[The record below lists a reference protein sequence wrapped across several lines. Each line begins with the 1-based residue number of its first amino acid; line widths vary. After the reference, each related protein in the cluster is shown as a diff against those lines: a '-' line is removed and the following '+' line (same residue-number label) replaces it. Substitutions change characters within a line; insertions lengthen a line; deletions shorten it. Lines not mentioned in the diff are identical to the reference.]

1 MTVKRHSGFWLCEVV
16 NVECRRE
23 ICPKILAEIWLNVQ
37 DFSCTFMSVLFL
49 ATFLKVLLQHIS
61 AKGRK
66 AKNRVSNFITSIVAY
81 IRNIKSRQCVTC
93 IGEISDVLWCKKSTN
108 DIYRMIYYDPICIVV
123 LETYCISS
131 YFTFHYFNIR
141 LDYIF

>member
-1 MTVKRHSGFWLCEVV
+1 MSIKRHSGFWLCEVV
-16 NVECRRE
+16 NVECGRE

-61 AKGRK
+61 AKCRK
-66 AKNRVSNFITSIVAY
+66 AKNQVSNFITSIVSY
-81 IRNIKSRQCVTC
+81 IRNTKSRQCVAC

-108 DIYRMIYYDPICIVV
+108 DTYRMIYYDPICIVA

-131 YFTFHYFNIR
+131 YFTFHYFYIR